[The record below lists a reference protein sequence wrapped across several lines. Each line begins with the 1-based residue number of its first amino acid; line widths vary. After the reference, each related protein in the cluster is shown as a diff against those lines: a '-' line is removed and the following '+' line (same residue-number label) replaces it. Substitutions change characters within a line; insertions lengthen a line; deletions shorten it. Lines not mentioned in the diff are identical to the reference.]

1 MKRKSIRFIFGLF
14 WFFILTS
21 GFGLAQNKEGKFAVL
36 IGGSGWNEEYS
47 SKYKKFLLETK
58 RALIENFDFS
68 GSPIFVLAGSVPA
81 GDKQFNGESRA
92 ERIRSLFKSIAESV
106 TPDDNL
112 FVILFGHGSYDS
124 KNGKFNIPGRDLTDA
139 DFAAILSGIN
149 SNRLIFIN
157 TTQASF
163 PFIQAL
169 SNQKRIVITATK
181 SGTQKTETVFPAYL
195 VTALRDPASDLDK
208 NGDLS
213 VLEIFS
219 YASDMTE
226 RFFGENNHLAT
237 EHPQLEDTGGRQ
249 IVQAFGTRRER

>member
-14 WFFILTS
+14 GFFILTS

-181 SGTQKTETVFPAYL
+181 RRHTKDGNRFS
-195 VTALRDPASDLDK
+195 R
-208 NGDLS
+208 LS
-213 VLEIFS
+213 CYGSQRSRIRS
-219 YASDMTE
+219 
-226 RFFGENNHLAT
+226 R
-237 EHPQLEDTGGRQ
+237 
-249 IVQAFGTRRER
+249 